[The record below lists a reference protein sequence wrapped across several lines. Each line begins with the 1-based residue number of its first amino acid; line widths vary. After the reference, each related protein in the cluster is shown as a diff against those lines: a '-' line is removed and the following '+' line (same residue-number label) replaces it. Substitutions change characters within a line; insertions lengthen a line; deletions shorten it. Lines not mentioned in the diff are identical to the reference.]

1 MPLYGF
7 HCQDC
12 NTNCELLVG
21 MSDTPVCPK
30 CGSQKLDRLM
40 SRIAPEAKLKAAA
53 KVWRKQAERQGDLSN
68 FSKAERGT

>member
-12 NTNCELLVG
+12 DTNAELLIG
-21 MSDTPVCPK
+21 ASDTPVCPK
-30 CGSQKLDRLM
+30 CGSAKMERLM

-53 KVWRKQAERQGDLSN
+53 KVWRKYAESQGDLSN
-68 FSKAERGT
+68 FNKAERGT